1 MVAYVKKIMKH
12 MNEVLTTLI
21 VLLGAMIAI
30 QFIDTAKVLEH
41 DDLVKGI
48 LLAVTL
54 IGSFLLIIFFQNK
67 YINQPLV
74 EIEDQVEQIDFDKN
88 PDFYL
93 TLSKKSMLK
102 VLVTKLNSIL
112 DKTYS
117 MMKEIHEDK
126 EELQA
131 LNEELE
137 ASFGQ
142 LVAMEQ
148 EVTKQ
153 KLNFEALFRNS
164 HDAIAMF
171 DHVHNVMDC
180 NKHFESFFGYSL
192 NEMLGKNLDCFVSSS
207 DHRDDA
213 EVLTAQIFDGN
224 HVITEG
230 VRYNRDG
237 SPREVSIQGV
247 PMVIDNHIVGGYAIY
262 VDISERKSKEKH
274 LAHISTHDYLTDLY
288 NRNYF
293 DQQLTKLYKD
303 KEYPDGFI
311 MIDINGLKLINDAF
325 GHVVGD
331 MVLVETA
338 NRIKAAVTSDEIAA
352 RLGSDEFGV
361 LVTRSDGREIEQIA
375 DKIKANC
382 SDISL
387 GEVEISI
394 SVGWSELKQTET
406 SERILLRTAEDN
418 MNRSKL
424 MEAPSVRGKA
434 VYAIVNT
441 LHEKNKREEEHSRRV
456 GVLSY
461 QLGVCLG
468 VSNRELN
475 ELKSMGLL
483 HDVGKI
489 AIEERILNKEER
501 LTPEEY
507 LEIKKHPEIGYRI
520 LSSVNELS
528 EMAEYVL
535 CHHEAWDGSGYPRGL
550 KGDEIPYL
558 ARIIAITDAYDAM
571 TSDRAYRKAMPK
583 DEAHAELKRCAG
595 SQFDPEIVSVFLNH
609 IDSFDEL

>member
-1 MVAYVKKIMKH
+1 
-12 MNEVLTTLI
+12 MNQLLTTLI
-21 VLLGAMIAI
+21 VLLAVVIAI
-30 QFIDTAKVLEH
+30 QFIDTAKGLKQ
-41 DDLVKGI
+41 DDLVKGV

-54 IGSFLLIIFFQNK
+54 IGSFLLILFFQNK
-67 YINQPLV
+67 YINQPLL
-74 EIEDQVEQIDFDKN
+74 EIENQVEKIDFDKN
-88 PDFYL
+88 PDYYIK
-93 TLSKKSMLK
+93 LSKKSMLK
-102 VLVTKLNSIL
+102 ELVLKLNTIL
-112 DKTYS
+112 EKTYG
-117 MMKEIHEDK
+117 MLKEIHEDK

-164 HDAIAMF
+164 QDAIAMF

-180 NKHFESFFGYSL
+180 NQRFEIVFGYSL
-192 NEMLGKNLDCFVSSS
+192 HEMIGKNLDNFISNPE
-207 DHRDDA
+207 HRSDA
-213 EVLTAQIFDGN
+213 ELLTTQIFDGK
-224 HVITEG
+224 HITAEG
-230 VRYNRDG
+230 VRYSKTGN
-237 SPREVSIQGV
+237 PLEVSIQGV
-247 PMVIDNHIVGGYAIY
+247 PMLIDGHIVGGYAIY
-262 VDISERKSKEKH
+262 ADISERKNKERH

-288 NRNYF
+288 NRTYF
-293 DQQLTKLYKD
+293 DTQLSKLYR
-303 KEYPDGFI
+303 ESAQPYGFI
-311 MIDINGLKLINDAF
+311 MVDINGLKLINDAF

-338 NRIKAAVTSDEIAA
+338 NRIKDAVGSDGIVS

-361 LVTRSDGREIEQIA
+361 LAIMPSGSTVEQIA
-375 DKIKANC
+375 ERIKIKC
-382 SDISL
+382 SDMRL
-387 GEVEISI
+387 GEVEISV
-394 SVGWSELKQTET
+394 SSGWSESKKAEI
-406 SERILLRTAEDN
+406 SERMLLKTAEDN

-424 MEAPSVRGKA
+424 MESPSVRGKA

-456 GVLSY
+456 GLLSH
-461 QLGVCLG
+461 QLGLCLG

-520 LSSVNELS
+520 LSSVNEMS

-535 CHHEAWDGSGYPRGL
+535 CHHESWDGSGYPRGL
-550 KGDEIPYL
+550 KGTEIPYL
-558 ARIIAITDAYDAM
+558 ARIISITDAYDAM
-571 TSDRAYRKAMPK
+571 TRDRAYRKAMPK
-583 DEAHAELKRCAG
+583 EAAHAELRRCAG
-595 SQFDPEIVSVFLNH
+595 TQFDPEIVKVFLNH
-609 IDSFDEL
+609 IESFSDL